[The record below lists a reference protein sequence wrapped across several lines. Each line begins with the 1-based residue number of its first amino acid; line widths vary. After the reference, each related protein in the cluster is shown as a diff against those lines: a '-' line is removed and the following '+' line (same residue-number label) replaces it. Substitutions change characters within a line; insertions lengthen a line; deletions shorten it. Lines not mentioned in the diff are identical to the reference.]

1 MEKLEWI
8 ALGSQ
13 WLGVIGKHCALDFN
27 LRVPLHKGCIF
38 HTSWVFINLLSNPAA
53 LLCSQ
58 NISKTNMSG

>member
-1 MEKLEWI
+1 MEKLESM

-13 WLGVIGKHCALDFN
+13 PLGAVGKHRALDFN
-27 LRVPLHKGCIF
+27 LRVPLYKGCIF
-38 HTSWVFINLLSNPAA
+38 HTSRVFINLLSDPAA

>member
-1 MEKLEWI
+1 MEKFESM

-13 WLGVIGKHCALDFN
+13 PLGVKGKHCALDFN
-27 LRVPLHKGCIF
+27 LRVPLYKGCIS
-38 HTSWVFINLLSNPAA
+38 HTSRVFINLLSDPAA